1 MGDDD
6 EEPEG
11 APRSTRRKKAYGMME
26 RSRALASASDV
37 TLGAFLSLPYAGERS
52 ALMAD
57 LPMTQMDW
65 LDVASQ
71 LAYVVTAAAAANEC
85 VRTFEVVYT
94 FPIENAH
101 FNLYTRF
108 TTPQKIDNI
117 ADILRSLCL
126 LLHPLKSK
134 PLITETR
141 AFFSKSRI
149 HRDKRCD
156 QCVYRDEKCF
166 RWMTGERRKGR
177 IRVRREECGRC
188 AG

>member
-1 MGDDD
+1 
-6 EEPEG
+6 
-11 APRSTRRKKAYGMME
+11 
-26 RSRALASASDV
+26 
-37 TLGAFLSLPYAGERS
+37 
-52 ALMAD
+52 MAD

-126 LLHPLKSK
+126 LLHPLEIKATNNGNACVFFKKSNSQRQ
-134 PLITETR
+134 E
-141 AFFSKSRI
+141 
-149 HRDKRCD
+149 
-156 QCVYRDEKCF
+156 
-166 RWMTGERRKGR
+166 M
-177 IRVRREECGRC
+177 
-188 AG
+188 